1 MKPPVRRCA
10 IYTRK
15 SSEEGLEQSFN
26 SLDAQREA
34 CEAYI
39 KSQASEGWRALP
51 ARYDD
56 GGYSGG
62 SMQRPGLQKL
72 LFDISSGK
80 IDIVVVYKIDRLTR
94 ALADFARMVE
104 LFEQHAVSF
113 VSVTQSFNTTSSMG
127 RLTLNVLLSFA
138 QFEREVTGE
147 RIRDKIA
154 ASKKKG
160 MWMGGSPP
168 LGYDLP
174 EAGSHSLRINKAEA
188 ETVRWVFES
197 YLELKSVHAL
207 VRELDKK
214 GVRSKTRTTL
224 KGRTIGGE
232 PFSRGALFHLLRS
245 RVYLGEVPHKDQSHP
260 GLHDAIIEAELFEAV
275 QVQLDENSRRRRA
288 TGKSVARSPL
298 AGRIFDTDGQP
309 MSPTFAYG
317 RGGKLYR
324 YYVSASL
331 QRGAKRDQQ
340 DDAPRRVSATALEA
354 RLLKTLIR
362 LLPDL
367 EDEPFH
373 LARRIEIHAKRVDV
387 LLTLKFIGK
396 IGENL
401 NTGER
406 AVRDLTEPD
415 QLRLTL
421 PWRMQTRG
429 GRTDI
434 LAGDKNTPQPDPSL
448 IRALRSAHAMLDQK
462 PRKAPT
468 LQAAPTSPWRRN
480 LVRLAFLAPD
490 IQRLILN
497 GGQPDHLTLALLMK
511 EEVPLLWSEQHR
523 KFAIDSAN

>member
-1 MKPPVRRCA
+1 M
-10 IYTRK
+10 
-15 SSEEGLEQSFN
+15 
-26 SLDAQREA
+26 D
-34 CEAYI
+34 
-39 KSQASEGWRALP
+39 
-51 ARYDD
+51 
-56 GGYSGG
+56 
-62 SMQRPGLQKL
+62 RPGLQKL
-72 LFDISSGK
+72 LADISSGK

-104 LFEQHAVSF
+104 LFEQHDVSF

-174 EAGSHSLRINKAEA
+174 EAGSHSLRINEAEA
-188 ETVRWVFES
+188 ETIRLIFKR
-197 YLELKSVHAL
+197 YLQLRSVHAL
-207 VRELDKK
+207 VKELDEKDI
-214 GVRSKTRTTL
+214 RSKTRTTL
-224 KGRTIGGE
+224 AGKVIGGQ

-260 GLHDAIIEAELFEAV
+260 GLHDAIIDAELFDSV
-275 QVQLDENSRRRRA
+275 QVQLDENGQRRKA
-288 TGKSVARSPL
+288 TGKSVASSPL
-298 AGRIFDTDGQP
+298 AGRLFDTDGQT

-324 YYVSASL
+324 YYVSAPL
-331 QRGAKRDQQ
+331 QRGAKRDEK
-340 DDAPRRVSATALEA
+340 DSAPRRVSAATLDS
-354 RLLKTLIR
+354 RLVKTLAR

-367 EDEPFH
+367 QEDP
-373 LARRIEIHAKRVDV
+373 LRLVRRVEIHAKHVDMF
-387 LLTLKFIGK
+387 LPLKLIGK
-396 IGENL
+396 IRENL
-401 NTGER
+401 HTGER
-406 AVRDLTEPD
+406 AVPDPAEPE

-429 GRTDI
+429 GKTDI

-448 IRALRSAHAMLDQK
+448 IRALRSAQAMLDRDTMK
-462 PRKAPT
+462 GPV
-468 LQAAPTSPWRRN
+468 LQAAPSSPWRRN

-490 IQRLILN
+490 IQRVILE
-497 GGQPDHLTLALLMK
+497 GRQPDHLTLALLIRHDI
-511 EEVPLLWSEQHR
+511 PLLWADQRR
-523 KFAIDSAN
+523 KFGINTAD

>member
-1 MKPPVRRCA
+1 MKPPVKRSA
-10 IYTRK
+10 LYTRK

-34 CEAYI
+34 CDAYI
-39 KSQASEGWRALP
+39 KSQTGEGWRALP
-51 ARYDD
+51 GRYDD

-62 SMQRPGLQKL
+62 TMERPGLQQL
-72 LFDISSGK
+72 LADISMGK

-94 ALADFARMVE
+94 SLADFARMVE
-104 LFEQHAVSF
+104 LFEQHDVSF

-174 EAGSHSLRINKAEA
+174 EAGSHSLRVNDAEA
-188 ETVRWVFES
+188 DTVHMIFER
-197 YLELKSVHAL
+197 YLQLKSVHAL
-207 VRELDKK
+207 VRELDAKDI
-214 GVRSKTRTTL
+214 RSKTRVTL
-224 KGRTIGGE
+224 KGRTIGGQ
-232 PFSRGALFHLLRS
+232 PFSRGALYHLLRS

-260 GLHDAIIEAELFEAV
+260 GLHEAIIDTALFEAV
-275 QVQLDENSRRRRA
+275 QAQLDENGRRRKA
-288 TGKSVARSPL
+288 TGKSVAKSPL

-331 QRGAKRDQQ
+331 QRGAKKDPG
-340 DDAPRRVSATALEA
+340 DAAPRRVSAATLER
-354 RLLKTLIR
+354 RLIKTLTR

-367 EDEPFH
+367 QVEPFE
-373 LARRIEIHAKRVDV
+373 LISFIEIHIRCVE
-387 LLTLKFIGK
+387 LLMPLKYLNKVNG
-396 IGENL
+396 NL
-401 NTGER
+401 ATGER
-406 AVRDLTEPD
+406 VRPD
-415 QLRLTL
+415 PAESKCLRLTL

-434 LAGDKNTPQPDPSL
+434 LAGDRNTLQPDPSL
-448 IRALRSAHAMLDQK
+448 IRALRNAHAILDRDSGK
-462 PRKAPT
+462 SPV
-468 LQAAPTSPWRRN
+468 LQTAPTSPWKRN

-490 IQRLILN
+490 IQQIILT
-497 GGQPDHLTLALLMK
+497 GRQPDHLTLALLMK
-511 EEVPLLWSEQHR
+511 NEIPLLWSDQRR
-523 KFAIDSAN
+523 KFGVVSTL

>member
-26 SLDAQREA
+26 SLDAQHEA

-39 KSQASEGWRALP
+39 KSQASEGWRPLP

-56 GGYSGG
+56 GGHSGG
-62 SMQRPGLQKL
+62 SMERPGLQRL
-72 LFDISSGK
+72 LSDISAGR

-94 ALADFARMVE
+94 SLADFARMVE
-104 LFEQHAVSF
+104 LFEQHDVSF

-174 EAGSHSLRINKAEA
+174 ETGSRSLRINDAEA
-188 ETVRWVFES
+188 SIVRRIFER
-197 YLELKSVHAL
+197 YLQLKSVHAL
-207 VRELDKK
+207 VRELDAKDI
-214 GVRSKTRTTL
+214 RSKTRTTL
-224 KGRTIGGE
+224 AGKVIGGH

-245 RVYLGEVPHKDQSHP
+245 RVYLGEIPHKDQSHP
-260 GLHDAIIEAELFEAV
+260 GLHEAIIDAELFEAV
-275 QVQLDENSRRRRA
+275 QGQLDENSRRRRA
-288 TGKSVARSPL
+288 TGKSVAGSLL
-298 AGRIFDTDGQP
+298 AGRLFDTDGQT

-324 YYVSASL
+324 YYVSAFL
-331 QRGAKRDQQ
+331 QRGAKRDRL
-340 DDAPRRVSATALEA
+340 DNAPRRVSATILES
-354 RLLKTLIR
+354 RLIKTLDR
-362 LLPDL
+362 LLPNSQ
-367 EDEPFH
+367 EDP
-373 LARRIEIHAKRVDV
+373 LALVSRLEIHAKHVD
-387 LLTLKFIGK
+387 LFLPLNFIGRIIEK
-396 IGENL
+396 L
-401 NTGER
+401 HTGER
-406 AVRDLTEPD
+406 AMPDLVKPN
-415 QLRLTL
+415 QVRLTL

-429 GRTDI
+429 GKTDI
-434 LAGDKNTPQPDPSL
+434 LAGDRNTPQPDPSL
-448 IRALRSAHAMLDQK
+448 IRALRSAHAMLGRDSGNWSV
-462 PRKAPT
+462 
-468 LQAAPTSPWRRN
+468 LQAAPASPWRRN

-490 IQRLILN
+490 IQQTILN
-497 GGQPDHLTLALLMK
+497 GRQPDHLTLALLMK
-511 EEVPLLWSEQHR
+511 EDIPLLWSDQR
-523 KFAIDSAN
+523 SKFGIDTAD

>member
-1 MKPPVRRCA
+1 MKPPVKRCA

-34 CEAYI
+34 CDAYI

-51 ARYDD
+51 ARHDD

-62 SMQRPGLQKL
+62 SMERPGLQQL
-72 LFDISSGK
+72 LADIALGK

-104 LFEQHAVSF
+104 LFEQHDVSF

-174 EAGSHSLRINKAEA
+174 EAGSYALRINKAEA
-188 ETVRWVFES
+188 ETVRRIFER
-197 YLELKSVHAL
+197 YLQLKSVHAL
-207 VRELDKK
+207 VRELDAKAI
-214 GVRSKTRTTL
+214 RSKTRTTL
-224 KGRTIGGE
+224 KGRTVGGQ
-232 PFSRGALFHLLRS
+232 PFSRGALYHLLRS

-260 GLHDAIIEAELFEAV
+260 GLQEAIIDEKLFKAV
-275 QVQLDENSRRRRA
+275 QGQLEENGRRRKA
-288 TGKSVARSPL
+288 NNIKVARSPL
-298 AGRIFDTDGQP
+298 AGRLFDTDGQP

-324 YYVSASL
+324 YYVSAPL
-331 QRGAKRDQQ
+331 QRGAKKDPG
-340 DDAPRRVSATALEA
+340 DAAPRRVSAAPLES
-354 RLLKTLIR
+354 RLIRTLTR
-362 LLPDL
+362 LLPKQQ
-367 EDEPFH
+367 EDPFG
-373 LARRIEIHAKRVDV
+373 LVKRIEIHIRCVE
-387 LLTLKFIGK
+387 LLVPLKYLNKVNG
-396 IGENL
+396 NL
-401 NTGER
+401 ATGER
-406 AVRDLTEPD
+406 VRPD
-415 QLRLTL
+415 PAESKCLRLTL
-421 PWRMQTRG
+421 PWQMQTRG
-429 GRTDI
+429 GRTNI
-434 LAGDKNTPQPDPSL
+434 LAGDKNTPQPDASL
-448 IRALRSAHAMLDQK
+448 IRALRNAHAMLDQDSSNG
-462 PRKAPT
+462 PA
-468 LQAAPTSPWRRN
+468 LQTAPTSPWKRN

-490 IQRLILN
+490 IQRALLD
-497 GGQPDHLTLALLMK
+497 GRQPDPLTLALLMK
-511 EEVPLLWSEQHR
+511 NEIPLLWSDQRR
-523 KFAIDSAN
+523 KFGIDTTL